1 MRQEY
6 EESIAEKSEKK
17 SDQSIPNWVKVLEK
31 RFNLIKRIIN
41 ENKDLGTTID
51 GKRYTIIDANDLV
64 NKIAKKRL
72 AKIRLLIFT
81 LI

>member
-17 SDQSIPNWVKVLEK
+17 SDQSIPNWVKVSEK

-72 AKIRLLIFT
+72 PKIRLLIFT

>member
-6 EESIAEKSEKK
+6 EECIAEKSEKK
-17 SDQSIPNWVKVLEK
+17 SDQSIPNWVKVSEK

>member
-17 SDQSIPNWVKVLEK
+17 SDQSIPNWVKVSEK

-51 GKRYTIIDANDLV
+51 GKRYTIIGANDLV